1 MVRSVVFLIAILAAT
16 PVHAESGAIPA
27 TPAGRVLA
35 AWLEAFNSG
44 ERARMDNYRQ
54 QYEPAAELTLD
65 TVMSFRG
72 RTGGFDLVGI
82 RKSEPLYIEYLVK
95 ERASDLRAI
104 GRFVLSSADPPKVE
118 TAGLR
123 AIPTGSEVIGFE
135 IDARRKTALG
145 VLAAPKARSTTCLP
159 WKT

>member
-54 QYEPAAELTLD
+54 QYEPAAELTRSWED
-65 TVMSFRG
+65 GVRSF
-72 RTGGFDLVGI
+72 LPI
-82 RKSEPLYIEYLVK
+82 REKVLLY
-95 ERASDLRAI
+95 
-104 GRFVLSSADPPKVE
+104 
-118 TAGLR
+118 
-123 AIPTGSEVIGFE
+123 
-135 IDARRKTALG
+135 
-145 VLAAPKARSTTCLP
+145 
-159 WKT
+159 